1 MPADSGVNEKRFC
14 IGFRVGFGP
23 FAMASA
29 TTSVENPMVK
39 SKKLRGLW
47 LLRNFTSVTTSDD
60 C

>member
-39 SKKLRGLW
+39 SKNCADYGYCAILRL
-47 LLRNFTSVTTSDD
+47 
-60 C
+60 

>member
-39 SKKLRGLW
+39 SKKLRGL
-47 LLRNFTSVTTSDD
+47 
-60 C
+60 